1 MQLLLGTTTSA
12 GLITT
17 VLVTGRLRPSSKR
30 SLAGAVTA
38 LCLRQV
44 SIQRAYRATIFS
56 TYL

>member
-17 VLVTGRLRPSSKR
+17 VLVTGRLRPSNKR

-44 SIQRAYRATIFS
+44 SMFS